1 MVEARKTIAMG
12 MLRSATSGVLLKKPW
27 REKELRSRRPRD
39 RRCIQALGGARAP

>member
-12 MLRSATSGVLLKKPW
+12 MFRSATSEVLLKSPGAK
-27 REKELRSRRPRD
+27 KLCSRRPRD